1 MVSLIYSKGVI
12 LWGGGYMF
20 DEITNLV
27 TSLGF
32 PIVCVIACAYFINYI
47 IKAEREENQKREEK
61 YIETIN
67 QFSVVMD
74 KVNDNLIANNKRLE
88 YIENKLDEV
97 CADKEK

>member
-1 MVSLIYSKGVI
+1 MGIE
-12 LWGGGYMF
+12 
-20 DEITNLV
+20 DIT
-27 TSLGF
+27 TIITTLGF

-67 QFSVVMD
+67 KFSDVLE
-74 KVNDNLIANNKRLE
+74 KVNDNLSANNKRLE

-97 CADKEK
+97 CCDIIK

>member
-1 MVSLIYSKGVI
+1 
-12 LWGGGYMF
+12 MF

-27 TSLGF
+27 TTLGF

-67 QFSVVMD
+67 QFSVVID

>member
-1 MVSLIYSKGVI
+1 
-12 LWGGGYMF
+12 MF

-27 TSLGF
+27 TTLGF

-47 IKAEREENQKREEK
+47 IKAKREENQKREEK

-67 QFSVVMD
+67 QFSVVLD
-74 KVNDNLIANNKRLE
+74 KVNDNLSTNNKRLE

-97 CADKEK
+97 CIDKE

>member
-1 MVSLIYSKGVI
+1 MNDVVNL
-12 LWGGGYMF
+12 
-20 DEITNLV
+20 ITN
-27 TSLGF
+27 LGF

-67 QFSVVMD
+67 NFSVVMD

-97 CADKEK
+97 CIEKE

>member
-1 MVSLIYSKGVI
+1 ML
-12 LWGGGYMF
+12 
-20 DEITNLV
+20 DEITSLV
-27 TSLGF
+27 TTLGF

-67 QFSVVMD
+67 KFSVVMD

-97 CADKEK
+97 CADMVK

>member
-1 MVSLIYSKGVI
+1 
-12 LWGGGYMF
+12 MF
-20 DEITNLV
+20 NEITNLV
-27 TSLGF
+27 TTLGF

-97 CADKEK
+97 CADYVK

>member
-1 MVSLIYSKGVI
+1 
-12 LWGGGYMF
+12 MF
-20 DEITNLV
+20 DEIVNLV
-27 TSLGF
+27 TTLGF

-61 YIETIN
+61 YIDTIIK
-67 QFSVVMD
+67 FSVVLD

-97 CADKEK
+97 CIDKK

>member
-1 MVSLIYSKGVI
+1 
-12 LWGGGYMF
+12 MF

-27 TSLGF
+27 TTLGF

-97 CADKEK
+97 CGNKEK

>member
-1 MVSLIYSKGVI
+1 MGIE
-12 LWGGGYMF
+12 
-20 DEITNLV
+20 EITKLI
-27 TSLGF
+27 TTLGF

-67 QFSVVMD
+67 KFSVVMD

>member
-1 MVSLIYSKGVI
+1 
-12 LWGGGYMF
+12 MF
-20 DEITNLV
+20 DEIVNLV
-27 TSLGF
+27 TTLGF

-97 CADKEK
+97 CVDNVK

>member
-1 MVSLIYSKGVI
+1 
-12 LWGGGYMF
+12 MF
-20 DEITNLV
+20 DEIVNLV
-27 TSLGF
+27 TTLGF
-32 PIVCVIACAYFINYI
+32 PIVCVITCAYFINYI

>member
-1 MVSLIYSKGVI
+1 MNDVVNL
-12 LWGGGYMF
+12 
-20 DEITNLV
+20 ITN
-27 TSLGF
+27 LGF

-67 QFSVVMD
+67 NFSVVMD

-88 YIENKLDEV
+88 YIENKLDDV
-97 CADKEK
+97 CIDEEK

>member
-1 MVSLIYSKGVI
+1 
-12 LWGGGYMF
+12 MF

-27 TSLGF
+27 TTLGF

-61 YIETIN
+61 YIDTIN
-67 QFSVVMD
+67 KFSVVLD

>member
-1 MVSLIYSKGVI
+1 MEDIINL
-12 LWGGGYMF
+12 
-20 DEITNLV
+20 ITN
-27 TSLGF
+27 LGF

-67 QFSVVMD
+67 KFSTVLE
-74 KVNDNLIANNKRLE
+74 KVNDNICTNNKRLE

-97 CADKEK
+97 CCDIIK

>member
-1 MVSLIYSKGVI
+1 
-12 LWGGGYMF
+12 MF
-20 DEITNLV
+20 DEIVNLV
-27 TSLGF
+27 TTLGF

-67 QFSVVMD
+67 KFSIVLD
-74 KVNDNLIANNKRLE
+74 KVNDNISTNNKRLE

-97 CADKEK
+97 CIDIVK

>member
-1 MVSLIYSKGVI
+1 ML
-12 LWGGGYMF
+12 

-27 TSLGF
+27 TTLGF

-61 YIETIN
+61 YIDTIN
-67 QFSVVMD
+67 KFSVVLD

-88 YIENKLDEV
+88 YIDNKLDEV

>member
-1 MVSLIYSKGVI
+1 
-12 LWGGGYMF
+12 MF

-67 QFSVVMD
+67 NFSVVID
-74 KVNDNLIANNKRLE
+74 KVNENLINNNKRLE

-97 CADKEK
+97 CFDENK

>member
-1 MVSLIYSKGVI
+1 MNDVI
-12 LWGGGYMF
+12 NL
-20 DEITNLV
+20 ITN
-27 TSLGF
+27 LGF

-67 QFSVVMD
+67 KFSDVLE
-74 KVNDNLIANNKRLE
+74 KVNDNLSANNKRLE

-97 CADKEK
+97 CCDVIK

>member
-1 MVSLIYSKGVI
+1 
-12 LWGGGYMF
+12 MF

-27 TSLGF
+27 TTLGF

-61 YIETIN
+61 YIDTIN
-67 QFSVVMD
+67 KFSVVLD

-97 CADKEK
+97 CIGKK

>member
-1 MVSLIYSKGVI
+1 ML
-12 LWGGGYMF
+12 
-20 DEITNLV
+20 DEISNLV
-27 TSLGF
+27 TTLGF

-47 IKAEREENQKREEK
+47 INAEREENQKREEK